1 MRSGEGP
8 KQLAGVSETT
18 TPYRATDSFP
28 LDQPRLCQS
37 LEMVEAALA
46 KSSRRITTAQKA
58 RLVAQIY
65 ILLDMPEPPAGWT
78 PYVAGIIEAGLTIQ

>member
-1 MRSGEGP
+1 MRQEGAAESP
-8 KQLAGVSETT
+8 
-18 TPYRATDSFP
+18 TPYRATEAYP

-46 KSSRRITTAQKA
+46 RSTRRITTAQKA